1 MLHPVY
7 WSFDGFGYSPMSDT
21 RPVTAV
27 MSSFALSAD
36 AETYVAAIVD
46 ASTGQTVLEVSL
58 ESHLVETTVLSAVT
72 CTLELRPDGT
82 LTAFADRSDS
92 PDLTSKSL
100 ADLVTDALSV
110 LSVEDDLDDL
120 AKLENILATALAAV
134 RQERQRQARES
145 GR

>member
-1 MLHPVY
+1 
-7 WSFDGFGYSPMSDT
+7 MSDT

-27 MSSFALSAD
+27 MSSFARSAD

-46 ASTGQTVLEVSL
+46 ASTGQTLLEVSL
-58 ESHLVETTVLSAVT
+58 ESHLVEATVLSAVT

-82 LTAFADRSDS
+82 LTAFADCSDS

-110 LSVEDDLDDL
+110 LSVEDDFDDL

-134 RQERQRQARES
+134 RQERQRQAAES

>member
-1 MLHPVY
+1 M
-7 WSFDGFGYSPMSDT
+7 
-21 RPVTAV
+21 
-27 MSSFALSAD
+27 
-36 AETYVAAIVD
+36 
-46 ASTGQTVLEVSL
+46 
-58 ESHLVETTVLSAVT
+58 VEATVLSAVT

-82 LTAFADRSDS
+82 LTAFANCSDS

-120 AKLENILATALAAV
+120 AKLENMLEASLAAV
-134 RQERQRQARES
+134 RQERQRLAAQS